1 MSIGPRHGAT
11 AKRRR
16 GTTAAKKG
24 LVDVVM
30 QDSTEPLLIF
40 AAEPSRERLG
50 KGVADRVGVA
60 QAFALNDFHGVI
72 DAFERRYD
80 DLTHNPWPTSARP
93 SNIGAYRGGAFAR
106 RFSPISA
113 RH

>member
-24 LVDVVM
+24 LVDIVM
-30 QDSTEPLLIF
+30 QDSTEPLPIF

-50 KGVADRVGVA
+50 KGVADRDGMA
-60 QAFALNDFHGVI
+60 QAFALNDFHRVI
-72 DAFERRYD
+72 DAFEK
-80 DLTHNPWPTSARP
+80 
-93 SNIGAYRGGAFAR
+93 I
-106 RFSPISA
+106 
-113 RH
+113 